1 MGAPMTERI
10 PAEVFP
16 PGEVIKE
23 ELEARGWSQ
32 VELSEI
38 MGRPPRV
45 VSEIVSGKRAITAE
59 TAKGLGAAFGT
70 GATFWVNL
78 EGVYRLSRTAHDDEA
93 VERRARLYAKVPVK
107 EMIKRHWIRPSDSVS
122 VLEAQVADFLEIG
135 DIREEPRYALAARK
149 GATESDLSGAQW
161 AWFFRV
167 RQIARSISVPRYS
180 EKALRGSL
188 AKLESLLRD
197 AEEARHVPRIL
208 MECGVRFVIVEKL
221 TNADIDGVCFWLD
234 DQSPVIGMSTRRD
247 KIDNFWF
254 VLRHEIEHV
263 LRKHGQ
269 TQEIIDADLERDRAS
284 TADSLP
290 EEERVANT
298 AAAEFCVPVE
308 KLESFMKRKHP
319 FYYERDVVAFAR
331 LLNRHPGL
339 VAGQMQLRL
348 GRSDYLTKRLVK
360 IRQFVLPE
368 AIADGWG
375 QEAPVSI

>member
-1 MGAPMTERI
+1 MGAPMAERI

-45 VSEIVSGKRAITAE
+45 VSEIVSGKRAITPE

-70 GATFWVNL
+70 GATLWINL
-78 EGVYRLSRTAHDDEA
+78 EGTYRLSKTAHDDEA
-93 VERRARLYAKVPVK
+93 VEKRARLYAKAPVK
-107 EMIKRHWIRPSDSVS
+107 EMIKRRWIRASDNVS
-122 VLEAQVADFLEIG
+122 VLEAQVADFLEIS
-135 DIREEPRYALAARK
+135 DIRDEPSCALAARK
-149 GATESDLSGAQW
+149 GAAQSDLSGAQW

-167 RQIARSISVPRYS
+167 RQIAKSISVPRYS
-180 EKALRGSL
+180 ENALQGSL
-188 AKLESLLRD
+188 ARLKTLLLD

-208 MECGVRFVIVEKL
+208 MECGIRFVIVERL
-221 TNADIDGVCFWLD
+221 ANADIDGVCFWLD

-269 TQEIIDADLERDRAS
+269 AREIIDTDLERDRAS
-284 TADSLP
+284 TGESLP
-290 EEERVANT
+290 EEEKVANA
-298 AAAEFCVPVE
+298 AAAEFCVPRE
-308 KLESFMKRKHP
+308 KLESFMRRKHP

-339 VAGQMQLRL
+339 VVGQMQHRL
-348 GRSDYLTKRLVK
+348 KRYDYLTKRLVK
-360 IRQFVLPE
+360 IRQFVLPG
-368 AIADGWG
+368 AIVDGWG